1 MNRLIKLTL
10 CIFALFVFAYVG
22 SLSSVVSADSSK
34 GVPHLVDLETFVL
47 IKTKEG
53 DVHRFDVELATTRE
67 KQEQGLMHRK
77 DLPEGDGML
86 FVWRMVKERKFWMFN
101 TYIPLDIIFIA
112 EDGRIQ
118 HIHPMAQPLDR
129 SFITSGKPVRG
140 VLEINGGLSDKLGIS
155 AGDYVHHSAFKNEH
169 LLDR

>member
-1 MNRLIKLTL
+1 MTNFIKGLL
-10 CIFALFVFAYVG
+10 AVIAVFVLSVALMPHAAI
-22 SLSSVVSADSSK
+22 SADNTK
-34 GVPHLVDLETFVL
+34 NVPHLKNLENFVV

-53 DVHRFDVELATTRE
+53 ATHRFDVELATTRE
-67 KQEQGLMHRK
+67 KQERGLMHRR

-86 FVWRMVKERKFWMFN
+86 FLWRMVKERKFWMFN
-101 TYIPLDIIFIA
+101 TFIPLDMIFIS

-118 HIHPMAQPLDR
+118 HIHPLAQPQDR

-140 VLEINGGLSDKLGIS
+140 VLEINGGLSDRLGIS